1 MYVGGGGWNSSE
13 LIMSPMVM
21 CVLGGIHKF
30 RTGDGGDRRSRG
42 GRVQR
47 LGARCAAS
55 YGRSK
60 SSIREISRLCCG
72 LSLINVLLAGE
83 CYCRATSTG
92 GGGTAAI
99 CPRRDMPSWLLRT

>member
-42 GRVQR
+42 GRVQS
-47 LGARCAAS
+47 LGVRCAAS
-55 YGRSK
+55 YK
-60 SSIREISRLCCG
+60 
-72 LSLINVLLAGE
+72 
-83 CYCRATSTG
+83 
-92 GGGTAAI
+92 
-99 CPRRDMPSWLLRT
+99 